1 MKSLPDTVAPYQR
14 TKTFTE
20 DTVPKGLLT
29 DHTTKAG
36 IWGVI
41 TVEWGVLEYSIPGTG
56 ETVTLDPTQQGIIEP
71 EVVHRVKPLG
81 EVAFYV
87 EFCR

>member
-1 MKSLPDTVAPYQR
+1 MKTLPDTVAAYQR
-14 TKTFTE
+14 TKTF
-20 DTVPKGLLT
+20 T

-36 IWGVI
+36 IRGVI
-41 TVEWGVLEYSIPGTG
+41 TVERGVLEYSIPGSG
-56 ETVTLDPTQQGIIEP
+56 ETVTLEPTRQGIIEP
-71 EVVHRVKPLG
+71 EVPHRVKPLG